1 LENYGGVEIGSWS
14 RSGSWRIVSVVWMNV
29 FVVGC
34 DEWRRDVCQA
44 SLEKNHDDET
54 GIVEEIVGEEVD
66 VGELT
71 DDG

>member
-1 LENYGGVEIGSWS
+1 
-14 RSGSWRIVSVVWMNV
+14 MNV

-34 DEWRRDVCQA
+34 DEWRLDVCQV
-44 SLEKNHDDET
+44 SWEKKYDDET
-54 GIVEEIVGEEVD
+54 GIVEEIVDEEVD

>member
-1 LENYGGVEIGSWS
+1 
-14 RSGSWRIVSVVWMNV
+14 MNV

-34 DEWRRDVCQA
+34 DEWRLDVCQV
-44 SLEKNHDDET
+44 SWEKNHDDET

>member
-1 LENYGGVEIGSWS
+1 LGSYDGVEIGSWS
-14 RSGSWRIVSVVWMNV
+14 RSGSWRIVSVAWVNV

-34 DEWRRDVCQA
+34 DEWRLDVCQV
-44 SLEKNHDDET
+44 SWEKKYDDET
-54 GIVEEIVGEEVD
+54 GIVEEIVDEEVD